1 MAIPRIGKDATG
13 KDYPPMQ
20 LATDASQYAGGAV
33 LFQEQADGVE
43 RPICFASKTFTK
55 EQRNWSATERELWT
69 LMHFA
74 CEHFRQ
80 FFIGGTPT
88 LYTDHKPLTYL
99 FKNRNTTNAKIARW
113 SAKLS
118 KLRANVEY
126 RAGAKMGPADT
137 FSRLMKDRPERAR
150 RDEETPEKRDP
161 VCNPRGDLQ
170 KFEPEDTKERTISLP
185 REAGIPQQRVM
196 FWKGI
201 GAETEQETKP
211 EIETQQTL
219 IQHGSIVTEEVV
231 NLLEPEQRGYIEEL
245 RKTAK
250 EFGTTPKFHVSL
262 AFDVTKVE
270 EGIPSEADRVEKSRG
285 HRNTAVTKTEIG
297 KDMFPSTAVVW
308 TTIARKRMSEIFTE
322 ATGEYV
328 EDEEEEYSCACRSSS
343 QSNVMKYSSQCV
355 MRGKA
360 TRRHLRHKNVSI
372 RSSFG
377 VA

>member
-1 MAIPRIGKDATG
+1 
-13 KDYPPMQ
+13 
-20 LATDASQYAGGAV
+20 
-33 LFQEQADGVE
+33 
-43 RPICFASKTFTK
+43 
-55 EQRNWSATERELWT
+55 
-69 LMHFA
+69 
-74 CEHFRQ
+74 
-80 FFIGGTPT
+80 
-88 LYTDHKPLTYL
+88 
-99 FKNRNTTNAKIARW
+99 
-113 SAKLS
+113 
-118 KLRANVEY
+118 
-126 RAGAKMGPADT
+126 
-137 FSRLMKDRPERAR
+137 
-150 RDEETPEKRDP
+150 
-161 VCNPRGDLQ
+161 
-170 KFEPEDTKERTISLP
+170 
-185 REAGIPQQRVM
+185 M

-250 EFGTTPKFHVSL
+250 EFGTIPKFHVSL

-328 EDEEEEYSCACRSSS
+328 EDEEEEYLCQVEQQR
-343 QSNVMKYSSQCV
+343 QHKKV
-355 MRGKA
+355 
-360 TRRHLRHKNVSI
+360 TR
-372 RSSFG
+372 
-377 VA
+377 